1 MILIRTVLFKA
12 SFSPRTGHIVEN
24 RLPLNCSQC
33 YVGSISTEE
42 FTIPRKDLEIKLC
55 TCGLLAE
62 ILIRA
67 VLFKPVFL
75 QDQAILLK
83 SAADSIVGI
92 VM

>member
-1 MILIRTVLFKA
+1 M
-12 SFSPRTGHIVEN
+12 
-24 RLPLNCSQC
+24 
-33 YVGSISTEE
+33 
-42 FTIPRKDLEIKLC
+42 
-55 TCGLLAE
+55 

-83 SAADSIVGI
+83 SAPTQLQSLLRRFDIHERFHPPPQRFGDKIVQMWIIGRESYPRSPLQASFSPRSGHIVKIGSDSIVGI